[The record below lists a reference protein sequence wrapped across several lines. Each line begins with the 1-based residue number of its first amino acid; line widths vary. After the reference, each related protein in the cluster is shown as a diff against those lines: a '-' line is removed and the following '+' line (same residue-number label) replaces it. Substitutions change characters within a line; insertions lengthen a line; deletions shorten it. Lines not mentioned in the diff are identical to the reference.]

1 MFWNEKIKMWYYGSS
16 QSNQRNEK
24 DGIDVNMEDKAVERV
39 FKVINKMYQE
49 GTLKDYA
56 VGGAVATIYYTEP
69 FATKDIDI
77 FFIPPEKDKI
87 ILLTP
92 FYDFLLKKGY
102 KTYKEYIMIGEV
114 PIQFIPTATELEKEA
129 VEKAISVKYKNI
141 DVKILRPE
149 YLVAIFLDVFR
160 AKDRDKLIKLLD
172 QAKIDKALL
181 KNILAR
187 HNLDKKYDDFMEKY
201 YGWSDY

>member
-1 MFWNEKIKMWYYGSS
+1 MRLDRLYYTD
-16 QSNQRNEK
+16 Q
-24 DGIDVNMEDKAVERV
+24 IDTAMEDRAVERV

-49 GTLKDYA
+49 GILISYA
-56 VGGAVATIYYTEP
+56 VGEALATIYYTEP

-77 FFIPPEKDKI
+77 FFIPPEKDKLI
-87 ILLTP
+87 VLTP
-92 FYDFLLKKGY
+92 FYNFLLKKRY
-102 KTYKEYIMIGEV
+102 KTYKEYVMIGGV

-129 VEKAISVKYKNI
+129 VENAISVKYKNI
-141 DVKILRPE
+141 DVKIFRPE

-160 AKDRDKLIKLLD
+160 AKDRDKLLKLLD

-187 HNLDKKYDDFMEKY
+187 HNLDKKYNDFMEKY
-201 YGWSDY
+201 YG

>member
-1 MFWNEKIKMWYYGSS
+1 
-16 QSNQRNEK
+16 
-24 DGIDVNMEDKAVERV
+24 MEDKAVERV

-141 DVKILRPE
+141 GVKILRPE

-201 YGWSDY
+201 YG